1 MWHHRTETLRLGTGN
16 ACCGEEKCGKFHLN
30 LKLAQSNATGKP
42 WMLLMNVRII
52 VAGKPA
58 LAYARAGV
66 DEYVKRL
73 TRFGGHELVTVKAG
87 TTDEVSARLLERS
100 QGCYRIA
107 LDERGESLG
116 TRAFADRLE
125 ALAMRGDVKTAAFLI
140 GAADG
145 HCPSL
150 RSACDLVLTLSPF
163 TLQHELALLVL
174 LEQLYRVASLKSGSP
189 YHRD

>member
-1 MWHHRTETLRLGTGN
+1 MNLR
-16 ACCGEEKCGKFHLN
+16 
-30 LKLAQSNATGKP
+30 
-42 WMLLMNVRII
+42 VI

-66 DEYVKRL
+66 EEYVKRL
-73 TRFGGHELVTVKAG
+73 SRTGGCEIVTVKAG
-87 TTDEVSARLLERS
+87 TSAEVSARLLERS

-107 LDERGESLG
+107 LDERGERIG
-116 TRAFADRLE
+116 TRDFAAKLTALE
-125 ALAMRGDVKTAAFLI
+125 TRGDVKTVAFLI

-145 HCPSL
+145 HTDELRRSCDMLLSL
-150 RSACDLVLTLSPF
+150 SAL